1 MQVLICHHS
10 CPAFTFTFNERV
22 VLVTTGLVHIPGTW
36 LGSGVAQI
44 LHTFWVDSL
53 TLILRFLW
61 ATIPSPSLACLPE
74 DRHASLEERHGV
86 SQTHLGTDA
95 MVSPTPVYGSTCLCL
110 STLGS
115 RKPESIL
122 GSALHDPPPVPFI
135 IKPSASSSLNLFQI
149 HAASH

>member
-1 MQVLICHHS
+1 MQLLICHHS

-61 ATIPSPSLACLPE
+61 ATIPSPSLACLP
-74 DRHASLEERHGV
+74 DRQTRLSGGDMGLLRHI
-86 SQTHLGTDA
+86 LGLTQWSVPLPF
-95 MVSPTPVYGSTCLCL
+95 MVPRAPVY
-110 STLGS
+110 
-115 RKPESIL
+115 
-122 GSALHDPPPVPFI
+122 PP
-135 IKPSASSSLNLFQI
+135 
-149 HAASH
+149 